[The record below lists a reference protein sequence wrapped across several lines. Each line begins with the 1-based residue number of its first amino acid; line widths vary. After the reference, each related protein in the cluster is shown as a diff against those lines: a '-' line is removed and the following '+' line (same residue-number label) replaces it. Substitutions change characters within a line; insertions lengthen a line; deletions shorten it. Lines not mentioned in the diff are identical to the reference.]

1 MKRGFFAFSS
11 RYQTYWLNCR
21 MNWRNLRQ
29 LREAVMNF
37 YIKSILSA
45 VCIATSTVVLAQIPD
60 TQYSQGISYIS
71 GGVGEEES
79 QAILAEAKQWP
90 LLLEL
95 SQLENGRGVWIFGA
109 KIKILNSQN
118 QAIFDAQADGPYILI
133 NLTAGQYQIEA
144 SYQGVSQKK
153 SVNIQASAPQKL
165 AIFWK

>member
-1 MKRGFFAFSS
+1 
-11 RYQTYWLNCR
+11 
-21 MNWRNLRQ
+21 
-29 LREAVMNF
+29 MNF

-45 VCIATSTVVLAQIPD
+45 VCIVASSVVLAQIPD
-60 TQYSQGISYIS
+60 TQYSKGISYIS

-109 KIKILNSQN
+109 KIKILNTQN
-118 QAIFDAQADGPYILI
+118 QVVFDAQADGPYILI
-133 NLTAGQYQIEA
+133 NLTAGNYQIEA
-144 SYQGVSQKK
+144 SYDGVVQKRLVLIQG
-153 SVNIQASAPQKL
+153 AAPQKL